1 MNRLRL
7 IAHRRVSTVRQGVSG
22 LGLEAQD
29 AALAFYV
36 MGGKKVHH
44 RYRLFEMERSFEDMH
59 VNA

>member
-36 MGGKKVHH
+36 MGGKNVHH
-44 RYRLFEMERSFEDMH
+44 
-59 VNA
+59 